1 MVRKKVPLRQC
12 IGCGEMKP
20 KKELVRIIKT
30 PEDEIVLD
38 ITGKQNGR
46 GAYICSSLSCLEKAQ
61 KSRALERALK
71 MPVPGEIYESLKKG
85 VDAP

>member
-1 MVRKKVPLRQC
+1 MVKKKVPLRQC

-30 PEDEIVLD
+30 PEGEIIAD
-38 ITGKQNGR
+38 MTGKQNGR
-46 GAYICSSLSCLEKAQ
+46 GAYICNDRECLEKAQ
-61 KSRALERALK
+61 KSRAIERALK
-71 MPVPGEIYESLKKG
+71 MPVPKEIYESLMKG

>member
-1 MVRKKVPLRQC
+1 MVKKKVPLRQC

-30 PEDEIVLD
+30 PEGEIIADV
-38 ITGKQNGR
+38 TGKQNGR
-46 GAYICSSLSCLEKAQ
+46 GAYICNDRGCVEKAQ
-61 KSRALERALK
+61 KSRAIERALK
-71 MPVPGEIYESLKKG
+71 MPVPKEIYESLMKG